1 MTRFA
6 PSCPFCQAER
16 KSAAVMIVGK
26 KMEDDHATHI
36 AHHEQNKYRSAE
48 YIKSLKERKK
58 REDER
63 YIP

>member
-1 MTRFA
+1 
-6 PSCPFCQAER
+6 
-16 KSAAVMIVGK
+16 MIVGK

-63 YIP
+63 YVP

>member
-1 MTRFA
+1 M
-6 PSCPFCQAER
+6 
-16 KSAAVMIVGK
+16 VVGK

-48 YIKSLKERKK
+48 YIRYLKEKRK

-63 YIP
+63 YVP